1 MAAVD
6 NNLKMDALL
15 SVLDRDA
22 RHSIQSV
29 RYSRIFYATA
39 LKALICDYG
48 NTIIL
53 SHLRIKSLLEFPPIK
68 SNDRI
73 AVRNFHQTL
82 KITTTWLKS
91 RGYEDPIKSN

>member
-48 NTIIL
+48 NTII
-53 SHLRIKSLLEFPPIK
+53 SPTH
-68 SNDRI
+68 
-73 AVRNFHQTL
+73 
-82 KITTTWLKS
+82 
-91 RGYEDPIKSN
+91 